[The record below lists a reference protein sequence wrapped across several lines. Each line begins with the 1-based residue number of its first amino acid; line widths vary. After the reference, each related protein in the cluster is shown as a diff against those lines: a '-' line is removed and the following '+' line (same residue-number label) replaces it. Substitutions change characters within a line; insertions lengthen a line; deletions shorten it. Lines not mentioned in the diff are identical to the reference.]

1 MKTMND
7 FLSVLQKNSGVLWKA
22 ALEHVELSF
31 SAVMFGVVIA
41 VPLGIILTRNLKIG
55 KRVLA
60 VLGILQTVPSMVM
73 FGLLLPAF
81 GIGKLTARIVL
92 AVYSILP
99 ILRNTYT
106 GILEVPQDLTEAAT
120 GMGMDRFQ
128 VLFRVKLPV
137 ALPVIFAGIRLSSVY
152 IISWATV
159 AAIIGGGGLGDI
171 IYMGLSRY
179 NHAMVLLGAIPA
191 SLLAIATSYIL
202 GKLSIWVTPK
212 GIRRSGNGRTCA

>member
-1 MKTMND
+1 M
-7 FLSVLQKNSGVLWKA
+7 
-22 ALEHVELSF
+22 
-31 SAVMFGVVIA
+31 
-41 VPLGIILTRNLKIG
+41 IICTRNLKIG
-55 KRVLA
+55 KRVLS
-60 VLGILQTVPSMVM
+60 VLGIWHAVPSMVM

-92 AVYSILP
+92 VVYSILP

-152 IISWATV
+152 IISWATA
-159 AAIIGGGGLGDI
+159 AAIIGGGGLGEL
-171 IYMGLSRY
+171 IYMGLSSY
-179 NHAMVLLGAIPA
+179 NPAMVLLGAIPA
-191 SLLAIATSYIL
+191 RLLAIAPTSLL
-202 GKLSIWVTPK
+202 GNISIW
-212 GIRRSGNGRTCA
+212 